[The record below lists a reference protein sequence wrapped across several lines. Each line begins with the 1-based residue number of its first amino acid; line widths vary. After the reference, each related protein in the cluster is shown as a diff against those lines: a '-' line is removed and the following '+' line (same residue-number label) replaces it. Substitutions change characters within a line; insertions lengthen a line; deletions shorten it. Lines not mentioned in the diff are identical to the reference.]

1 MFHARI
7 YHTTALL
14 RGKKGK
20 ETDPVSGRDTEVLD
34 ERETRGTPDFL
45 LSPLERFVREN
56 KSKACFEMSSAN

>member
-45 LSPLERFVREN
+45 LSPLERY
-56 KSKACFEMSSAN
+56 AI